1 MRVRVQGQ
9 RKYQP
14 LWMWHI
20 HTFEQQFVLRSGQ
33 KLQCYTTALCVLL
46 IKSQSRSKQT
56 RTPGCWARDPC
67 SCFGNVAFSVSL
79 QSYLS
84 VKMSD
89 LRSKTTGVVAYRP
102 AKMAPSSTQLI
113 SGTETLLHDFT
124 GVSNPG
130 WSYSQSQAPDYRM
143 YAAFQDTSAH
153 RWCCQGQKPNFET
166 ETPQCSV
173 SLTLLYRKRG
183 AASDDVNNDHIG

>member
-1 MRVRVQGQ
+1 MIGAAPMRVHVQGQ

-20 HTFEQQFVLRSGQ
+20 RTFEQPFVFRSGQ
-33 KLQCYTTALCVLL
+33 KLRCYTTALCVLL

-89 LRSKTTGVVAYRP
+89 LGSKTTGVVAYRP
-102 AKMAPSSTQLI
+102 AKMAPELWGEIHPIAPEQLYPA
-113 SGTETLLHDFT
+113 D
-124 GVSNPG
+124 
-130 WSYSQSQAPDYRM
+130 
-143 YAAFQDTSAH
+143 
-153 RWCCQGQKPNFET
+153 QKPFSMT
-166 ETPQCSV
+166 
-173 SLTLLYRKRG
+173 SLLFPALVG
-183 AASDDVNNDHIG
+183 HIHRAKP